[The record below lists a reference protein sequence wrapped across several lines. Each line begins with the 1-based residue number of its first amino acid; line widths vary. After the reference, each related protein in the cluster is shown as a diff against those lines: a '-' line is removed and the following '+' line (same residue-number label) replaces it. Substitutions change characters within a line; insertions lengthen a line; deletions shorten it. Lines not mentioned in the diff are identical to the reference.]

1 MDWLFVTPKKLN
13 ILMERQMKRT
23 VLVICDGLR
32 ADMVRPDLTPNLCR
46 IGVDSRVFQDHN
58 SVFPS
63 TTRTTAASI
72 ATGCLPK
79 HHGLEGNCVALDDGD
94 GLQAYSVGP
103 PEFRDKL
110 RAVTGRTLLRPT
122 LSERLKDHGGGVVY
136 SNVSAGAAYFHDPD
150 GFGTIYHRL
159 GSYGPGLNPIT
170 DERHQETSHD
180 SAGDAALTERFCVE
194 ALGSQM
200 NAYSLLWMC
209 DPDHTQHEVSLGSPR
224 HVQSIADADTCA
236 GRVYDRI
243 KQLNAAGEDILFLV
257 GSDHG
262 HETVGSVLDL
272 NALLVEAGL
281 KENAT
286 SSDVV
291 VASNGLSANIYL
303 SSEAWERL
311 PNIIPFLR
319 SLDDID
325 QVFAGT
331 NLARLGHRT
340 DTALAVAV
348 TTKGTNEVNEFGVPG
363 ISIAVQD
370 PLHADTRMGCGQHGG
385 LGPNEQN
392 PFLMAHGGEFGPGT
406 RDSKRSS
413 AIDLAPTVLRH
424 LGQDWDGMDGVPLDQ
439 S

>member
-1 MDWLFVTPKKLN
+1 
-13 ILMERQMKRT
+13 MKRA

-46 IGVDSRVFQDHN
+46 IGKRSRVFANHN

-110 RAVTGRTLLRPT
+110 RAITGRTLLRPT

-150 GFGTIYHRL
+150 GFGTVYHRL

-180 SAGDAALTERFCVE
+180 SAGDAALTERFCIE

-200 NAYSLLWMC
+200 NAYSLLWIC
-209 DPDHTQHEVSLGSPR
+209 DPDHTQHEVPLGSPK
-224 HVQSIADADTCA
+224 HIQSIANADVCA
-236 GRVYDRI
+236 GRVYDRVTE
-243 KQLNAAGEDILFLV
+243 LNAMGEDILFLV

-272 NALLVEAGL
+272 NTLLVESGL
-281 KENAT
+281 KENIT
-286 SSDVV
+286 SRDVV
-291 VASNGLSANIYL
+291 IASNGLSANIYL
-303 SSEAWERL
+303 SDEARDRL
-311 PNIIPFLR
+311 PEMIPFLR
-319 SLDDID
+319 EVDGVD
-325 QVFAGT
+325 QVFTGS

-340 DTALAVAV
+340 DTALAIAI
-348 TTKGTNEVNEFGVPG
+348 TTKGKNDLNEFGIPG
-363 ISIAVQD
+363 IGVAVQD
-370 PLHADTRMGCGQHGG
+370 PLHTDTRMGCGQHGG

-392 PFLMAHGGEFGPGT
+392 PFLMAHGGGFASGT
-406 RDSKRSS
+406 TNVKKSS
-413 AIDLAPTVLRH
+413 AIDLAPTILNY
-424 LGQDWDGMDGVPLDQ
+424 LDQNWDGMDGIPLSQ

>member
-1 MDWLFVTPKKLN
+1 
-13 ILMERQMKRT
+13 MKRT
-23 VLVICDGLR
+23 VVVICDGLR
-32 ADMVRPDLTPNLCR
+32 ADMIRPEWTPNLCR
-46 IGVDSRVFQDHN
+46 IEKDARVFQDHN

-79 HHGLEGNCVALDDGD
+79 HHGLEGNCVALDDGS

-110 RAVTGRTLLRPT
+110 RAVTGRTLRRPT

-159 GSYGPGLNPIT
+159 GSYGPGVTPIT
-170 DERHQETSHD
+170 DDRHQVTSHD
-180 SAGDAALTERFCVE
+180 SAGDAALCERFCDE
-194 ALGSQM
+194 ALGAQIH
-200 NAYSLLWMC
+200 AYSLLWIC
-209 DPDHTQHEVSLGSPR
+209 DPDHTQHEVALGSPR
-224 HVQSIADADTCA
+224 HIKSIMDADACA
-236 GRVYDRI
+236 GRVYGRV
-243 KQLNAAGEDILFLV
+243 KELNAAGEDILLLV

-262 HETVGSVLDL
+262 HETVGGVVDL

-281 KENAT
+281 KENTT
-286 SSDVV
+286 STDVV

-303 SSEAWERL
+303 SDAARDRL
-311 PNIIPFLR
+311 PRIIPFLR
-319 SLDDID
+319 ELDDVD
-325 QVFAGT
+325 QVFTGT

-340 DTALAVAV
+340 DTALAIAV
-348 TTKGTNEVNEFGVPG
+348 TTKGTNEANEFGIPG
-363 ISIAVQD
+363 IRTAVQD
-370 PLHADTRMGCGQHGG
+370 PLHTDTRMGCGQHGG

-392 PFLMAHGGEFGPGT
+392 PFLMACGGGFLPGST
-406 RDSKRSS
+406 DSKKSS
-413 AIDLAPTVLRH
+413 AIDLAPTILRH
-424 LGQDWDGMDGVPLDQ
+424 LDQGWDDMDGSPLDQ